1 MKPKMPGKH
10 LLVIDDEE
18 NMRHMLSTVLG
29 KGGYVVETAANGH
42 EGLKMA
48 ERTAYDFILCDIKM
62 PNMSGMDFLKA
73 SRNKLGCTTVIMMSA
88 YGTIDTAIE
97 AMKLGAYDYIS
108 KPFKTDEVYLTL
120 KKAEER
126 ESLGLIRHW
135 NLRRAITVEADLD
148 PEVIDTLSANNQLR
162 AEWDLIRAR
171 FPSTDLDFSGELDD
185 LNESLDAMGPLFLLG
200 AGLIYLILAAQ
211 FRSYFQP
218 LLILVTVPLAFTGVT
233 LGLLVSG
240 NPLSLYTLYGVI
252 ALTGIAV
259 NAAIVLIDAANARLA
274 AGMNT
279 LHATLY
285 AARRRVIAILMTT
298 ATTIAGLFS
307 LAFGLA
313 GQSLLW
319 GPVAASIVWGLA
331 FSTVLTLFVVPVLY
345 RFFMQGDKVA
355 VLHPY

>member
-1 MKPKMPGKH
+1 VNPNLDKLHAYPFEKLRTLYADNQPPADRKEIKLHIGEPQHPTPSFIKEA
-10 LLVIDDEE
+10 LTANLGGLANYPTTNGSDD
-18 NMRHMLSTVLG
+18 
-29 KGGYVVETAANGH
+29 
-42 EGLKMA
+42 
-48 ERTAYDFILCDIKM
+48 
-62 PNMSGMDFLKA
+62 
-73 SRNKLGCTTVIMMSA
+73 
-88 YGTIDTAIE
+88 
-97 AMKLGAYDYIS
+97 
-108 KPFKTDEVYLTL
+108 
-120 KKAEER
+120 
-126 ESLGLIRHW
+126 
-135 NLRRAITVEADLD
+135 LRRAITVEADLD

-185 LNESLDAMGPLFLLG
+185 INESLDAMGPLFLLG